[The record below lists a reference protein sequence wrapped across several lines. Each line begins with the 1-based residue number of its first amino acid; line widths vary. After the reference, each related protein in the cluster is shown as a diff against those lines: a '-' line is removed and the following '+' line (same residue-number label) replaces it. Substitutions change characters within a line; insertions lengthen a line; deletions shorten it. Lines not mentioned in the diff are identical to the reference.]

1 MFKRFTRP
9 DYTRFVWTKGEKFGR
24 SWSINTKP
32 LEMSPTIAKICQ
44 DVPR

>member
-9 DYTRFVWTKGEKFGR
+9 DYTRFVWTKGEKFG